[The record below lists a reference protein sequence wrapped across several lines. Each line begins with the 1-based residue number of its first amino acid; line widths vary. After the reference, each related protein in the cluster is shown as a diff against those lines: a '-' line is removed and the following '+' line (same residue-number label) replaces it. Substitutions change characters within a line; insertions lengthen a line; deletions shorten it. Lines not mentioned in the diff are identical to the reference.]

1 MEGDCHYLVGNVN
14 AKRRVEYVA
23 GLLDEIGLG
32 GERVA
37 MVNVSAAMGP
47 QFAQIVTEMTKKVQ
61 QLGPNPLGQA
71 GKPAPPE
78 R

>member
-14 AKRRVEYVA
+14 AKRRVKYVA

-37 MVNVSAAMGP
+37 MVNVSSAMGP
-47 QFAQIVTEMTKKVQ
+47 QFAQIVTEMTEKVR
-61 QLGPNPLGQA
+61 QLGRNPLSG
-71 GKPAPPE
+71 G
-78 R
+78 